1 MILNL
6 KKFYYSLNRYNMH
19 FGVMKQIINFFTPFL
34 KFFQISQIR
43 LDDVSDVNFKQCI
56 IKTPQFL

>member
-1 MILNL
+1 
-6 KKFYYSLNRYNMH
+6 MH

-34 KFFQISQIR
+34 KFLQISQIR
-43 LDDVSDVNFKQCI
+43 LDDVSDVNFKQYI

>member
-1 MILNL
+1 
-6 KKFYYSLNRYNMH
+6 MH

-34 KFFQISQIR
+34 KFLQISQIR

-56 IKTPQFL
+56 IKTGQTSMRHILHQHVTSQEP